1 MPRSDMSMGPTTPLM
16 SLHRG
21 SMGGGALLIVRA
33 VAAAVLVLS
42 RCPTLVDGAIE
53 KDLIRQLPGWAKPL
67 PSRQYS
73 GYLAVPGDH
82 GLKMYHYWF
91 VESESDPATD
101 PVALW

>member
-1 MPRSDMSMGPTTPLM
+1 
-16 SLHRG
+16 
-21 SMGGGALLIVRA
+21 MGGGALFIDIVH
-33 VAAAVLVLS
+33 VCAAATFLLLS
-42 RCPTLVDGAIE
+42 CYPTPADGAIE
-53 KDLIRQLPGWAKPL
+53 KDLIRQLPGWARPL

-82 GLKMYHYWF
+82 GPKMYHYWF